1 MEAFGRE
8 RPIRMHTPLSYG
20 TLVLYAASLVCYLLL
35 LYGDKRQIGALATL
49 CLVGGLVVHY
59 LALLERS
66 RMVHAVPYED
76 LYGSMSLFAWL
87 LAFTYLALETYHR
100 ERAVGAFVMPFV
112 ILWMVFAM
120 AIAPGVT
127 PRPAPARGTIFALH
141 VTLNILA
148 YSAFALSFVF
158 SLIYLLQ
165 NRVLRA
171 RTPGRIFW
179 RFPALDV
186 LEGITR
192 SSVMVGL
199 ISLLGGVVMGL
210 IWAHRLSGHYW
221 SADPKI
227 VITFVVLGAYGV
239 YLWLGRLAAWRGSR
253 AAILCACN
261 FAIVIFSYT
270 FVNLYLTSFHRYF

>member
-1 MEAFGRE
+1 
-8 RPIRMHTPLSYG
+8 MHTPLGYG
-20 TLVLYAASLVCYLLL
+20 TLALYAASLVFYLWL
-35 LYGDKRQIGALATL
+35 LYGDKRQIGTLATL
-49 CLVGGLVVHY
+49 CLAGGLVVHY

-100 ERAVGAFVMPFV
+100 ERSVGAFVMPFV
-112 ILWMVFAM
+112 ILWMAFAM
-120 AIAPGVT
+120 TISPGVV
-127 PRPAPARGTIFALH
+127 PRPAPARGVVFALH
-141 VTLNILA
+141 VSLNILA
-148 YSAFALSFVF
+148 YSAFALSFVL

-165 NRVLRA
+165 NRVLRG
-171 RTPGRIFW
+171 RNPGRVFW

-186 LEGITR
+186 LERITR
-192 SSVMVGL
+192 SSVLIGL
-199 ISLLGGVVMGL
+199 VSLVCGIVMGL

-227 VITFVVLGAYGV
+227 IVTFAVLGAYGI
-239 YLWLGRLAAWRGSR
+239 YLWLGRLAAWRGAR
-253 AAILCACN
+253 AAILCVCN